1 MTDFLK
7 SHYKSL
13 EKQYYDMKNLLERRQ
28 FSWDETQQM
37 VTAYDVVWDTYVKVL
52 CQLTLVLI
60 VSFKCMC
67 LLAKTLYM

>member
-1 MTDFLK
+1 MGSRLSIFLVK
-7 SHYKSL
+7 
-13 EKQYYDMKNLLERRQ
+13 KQYYDMKNLLEERL

-37 VTAYDVVWDTYVKVL
+37 VTAYDDVWDTFVKVL
-52 CQLTLVLI
+52 CQLILVLI

>member
-1 MTDFLK
+1 MGSRLSIFLDK
-7 SHYKSL
+7 
-13 EKQYYDMKNLLERRQ
+13 KQYYDMKNLLEERL

-37 VTAYDVVWDTYVKVL
+37 VTAYDDVWDTFVKVL
-52 CQLTLVLI
+52 CQLIFVLI

>member
-1 MTDFLK
+1 MGSRLSIFLVK
-7 SHYKSL
+7 
-13 EKQYYDMKNLLERRQ
+13 KQYYDMKNLLEERL

-37 VTAYDVVWDTYVKVL
+37 VTAYDDVWDTHVKVL
-52 CQLTLVLI
+52 CQLILVLI